1 MHEYQSN
8 KVHSTVDRPTYTC
21 VMLCGKWHF
30 VACLISVEEKKT
42 AWIIIKDSSYNVLHS
57 CTKNHCW
64 SAVIGIKA

>member
-1 MHEYQSN
+1 MNIRVIKFILEW
-8 KVHSTVDRPTYTC
+8 TALYTC

-42 AWIIIKDSSYNVLHS
+42 ACIITKDSSYNVLHS